1 MPGIL
6 TKRDRKFAE
15 TRKTTIDQVHDA
27 TVLFT
32 ENMTRENFNNNKL
45 NEANRNIFFNKFHGP
60 NPSGC
65 SLQMKLLIFLN
76 KCHNH
81 NLVAYQNTL
90 F

>member
-32 ENMTRENFNNNKL
+32 ENMPRENFNNNKL
-45 NEANRNIFFNKFHGP
+45 NNANRNIFSINSMDQIPQDAP
-60 NPSGC
+60 NEIVDFPE
-65 SLQMKLLIFLN
+65 
-76 KCHNH
+76 
-81 NLVAYQNTL
+81 
-90 F
+90 

>member
-32 ENMTRENFNNNKL
+32 ENMPRENFNNNKL
-45 NEANRNIFFNKFHGP
+45 NDANRNVFSINSMDQIPQDAP
-60 NPSGC
+60 NEVVDFSE
-65 SLQMKLLIFLN
+65 
-76 KCHNH
+76 
-81 NLVAYQNTL
+81 
-90 F
+90 